1 MFLFDSP
8 SDATAPPAA
17 QTPLANLNMFYFDM
31 DHRPGFRHQKPAL
44 YLVAD
49 LFRAAYDGKRE
60 FVTDKPLAC
69 LSSKKR
75 LYFSGY
81 SFDQFD
87 LDVLLY
93 IARQMIRSRRGHVQI
108 DMGALLHSLKRRN
121 DKAGR
126 NRVQNS
132 LTRLSAGRIDIAGKR
147 YHYMTRLIDRLLIDE
162 RKQSCLVEPNEDVC
176 AALGKR
182 LGQSLDPKDRLL
194 LDRNG
199 LANWLHGVLAVFR
212 GGFSSPVDL
221 IQTLCGST
229 AKSFDVELSNALD
242 LLMNA
247 HVASVT
253 RIDDNR
259 VCIGG
264 PAACSGKIACGIFS
278 EPVFS

>member
-1 MFLFDSP
+1 MFSFDSP
-8 SDATAPPAA
+8 SDAAAPPAP
-17 QTPLANLNMFYFDM
+17 QTPLANLNRFYFDQ
-31 DHRPGFRHQKPAL
+31 DQRPGFRHQKPAL

-60 FVTDKPLAC
+60 SVADKPLTC

-75 LYFSGY
+75 LYFSGDT
-81 SFDQFD
+81 FDQFD

-93 IARQMIRSRRGHVQI
+93 IARQTTRGRNGYVHVNI
-108 DMGALLHSLKRRN
+108 GALLHSMKRRN

-132 LTRLSAGRIDIAGKR
+132 LTRLSSGRIDIDGKR

-162 RKQSCLVEPNEDVC
+162 QNQSCLVEPNQDVC
-176 AALGKR
+176 AALGKQ
-182 LGQSLDPKDRLL
+182 LSQVLDPQDRLL
-194 LDRNG
+194 LSRNG

-221 IQTLCGST
+221 MRSLSGST
-229 AKSFDVELSNALD
+229 VKSFETELHNALD

-247 HVASVT
+247 NLASVT
-253 RIDDNR
+253 HIENNR

-264 PAACSGKIACGIFS
+264 PRVCTGKAACGIFS
-278 EPVFS
+278 EPVLS